1 MMWSLLGGAIAR
13 WLAVCAVLA
22 TVLVPT
28 AGTASGP
35 PKRVLILHSY
45 GREFPPFSDIS
56 RWFRDELVRQSP
68 GQVDVYEASLESAR
82 FSEGEHERP
91 FVDYLLTLFS
101 HRDLDLVVC
110 IGGPASR
117 FAQRRRSEL
126 FASTPMLFLGVN
138 QKLVLGAGATSK
150 DAVVPVRIDLPI
162 IVENILRTVPETDK
176 IAVVI
181 GNSPLEKFWLS
192 EMQREFAQFNDRV
205 EFAWLNDLSFGQMR
219 KRVSS
224 LPPRSAILFA
234 ILYIDA
240 DGVPQDQGR
249 ALAILRDEANAPIF
263 GAWED
268 EVGRGIVGGPVVS
281 ARELGRRAAGI
292 AKRIFQGDT
301 DIGEAAA
308 VGPDTLAYDWREL
321 RRWAIS
327 EKRLPS
333 GSDIRFRSPAAWE
346 QYRWQIVGA
355 ISLVLLQS
363 LLITVLFFERA
374 RRRTAEMDSRK
385 KESDLRVSYDQ
396 VRELAGRLINAQ
408 EDERTR
414 IARELHDDVGQR
426 VASLSIGLSSLKRRV
441 SDSDETLRSEL
452 TQLQQQTTG
461 LAEELRDLSHELHQ
475 GALEH
480 VGLPEALRER
490 CDQING
496 QSDTQ
501 VKLEVA
507 DGWTEVADDIKLC
520 LYRVAQEALHNI
532 AKHAQAKMGCVA
544 IAHQNGQVVMRISD
558 NGLGFATHGPAG
570 QQGIGLLSMRERVRM
585 LGGSFEVKSERNT
598 GTIATVTIPTGG
610 KH

>member
-1 MMWSLLGGAIAR
+1 M
-13 WLAVCAVLA
+13 
-22 TVLVPT
+22 LVPT
-28 AGTASGP
+28 TGAASGT
-35 PKRVLILHSY
+35 PKRVLLLHSF

-56 RWFRDELVRQSP
+56 RWFRDELVQQSP
-68 GQVDVYEASLESAR
+68 DQVDVYEASLESAR
-82 FSEGEHERP
+82 FSEGEHEQP

-117 FAQRRRSEL
+117 FAQRHRSEL

-138 QKLVLGAGATSK
+138 QRLVLDAGATAK
-150 DAVVPVRIDLPI
+150 DAVVPVKVDLPM
-162 IVENILRTVPETDK
+162 IVENILRTVPDTNQ

-181 GNSPLEKFWLS
+181 GNSPLEKFWLG
-192 EMQREFAQFNDRV
+192 EMRREFAKFSDRV
-205 EFAWLNDLSFGQMR
+205 EFSWFNDFSFTEMR
-219 KRVSS
+219 QRASS

-234 ILYIDA
+234 ILYVDA

-249 ALAILRDEANAPIF
+249 ALTILRDEANAPIF

-268 EVGRGIVGGPVVS
+268 EVGRGIIGGPVIS
-281 ARELGRRAAGI
+281 ARELGTRAAGI
-292 AKRIFQGDT
+292 ASRIFRGDA
-301 DIGEAAA
+301 DVGGETAP

-327 EKRLPS
+327 EERLPS
-333 GSDIRFRSPAAWE
+333 GSDIRFRPPTAWE
-346 QYRWQIVGA
+346 QYRSQIIGA
-355 ISLVLLQS
+355 ASLVLLQS

-374 RRRTAEMDSRK
+374 RRQTAEIDIRN
-385 KESDLRVSYDQ
+385 KESALRVSYEQ
-396 VRELAGRLINAQ
+396 VRQLAGRLINAQ
-408 EDERTR
+408 EEERSR

-441 SDSDETLRSEL
+441 PDSDGTLRSEL
-452 TQLQQQTTG
+452 TRLQQQTTG

-475 GALEH
+475 GVLEH

-490 CDQING
+490 CDQISNE
-496 QSDTQ
+496 SDTQ
-501 VKLEVA
+501 IKLEVA
-507 DGWTEVADDIKLC
+507 DDWTEVSDEIKLC

-532 AKHAQAKMGCVA
+532 AKHAHAKMACVA
-544 IAHQNGQVVMRISD
+544 VAHHNGQVVMSISD
-558 NGLGFATHGPAG
+558 NGLGFATNGATT

-585 LGGSFEVKSERNT
+585 LGGHFDVKSAPDT
-598 GTIATVTIPTGG
+598 GTIATVAIPTGD

>member
-1 MMWSLLGGAIAR
+1 MWSLLGGAIAR
-13 WLAVCAVLA
+13 WLAVCTVLA
-22 TVLVPT
+22 TLLVPT
-28 AGTASGP
+28 IGSAGT
-35 PKRVLILHSY
+35 PKRVLLLHSF

-56 RWFRDELVRQSP
+56 RWFRDELVRQLP
-68 GQVDVYEASLESAR
+68 DQVDVYEASLESAR

-101 HRDLDLVVC
+101 HHDLDLVVC

-117 FAQRRRSEL
+117 FAQRHRSEL

-138 QKLVLGAGATSK
+138 QRLVLDAGATAK
-150 DAVVPVRIDLPI
+150 DAVVPVKVDLPI

-181 GNSPLEKFWLS
+181 GNSPLEKYWLG
-192 EMQREFAQFNDRV
+192 EMQREFAQFSNRV
-205 EFAWLNDLSFGQMR
+205 EFSWFNNLSFGEMR
-219 KRVSS
+219 QRVAS
-224 LPPRSAILFA
+224 LPPRSAVLFA
-234 ILYIDA
+234 ILYVDA
-240 DGVPQDQGR
+240 DGVPQDEGR
-249 ALAILRDEANAPIF
+249 ALAVLRDEANAPIF

-268 EVGRGIVGGPVVS
+268 EVGRGIVGGPVIS

-292 AKRIFQGDT
+292 AKRIFQGDA
-301 DIGEAAA
+301 DIGEVTP
-308 VGPDTLAYDWREL
+308 VGPDTLAFDWREL

-327 EKRLPS
+327 EKGLPS
-333 GSDIRFRSPAAWE
+333 GSDIRFRPPTAWE

-355 ISLVLLQS
+355 ISLISFQS
-363 LLITVLFFERA
+363 LLITVLCFERA
-374 RRRTAEMDSRK
+374 RRRAAEMDIRK
-385 KESDLRVSYDQ
+385 KESELRVSYDQ
-396 VRELAGRLINAQ
+396 VSHLAGRLINAQ

-426 VASLSIGLSSLKRRV
+426 VASLSIGLSGLKRRV
-441 SDSDETLRSEL
+441 PDSDGSLKSEL
-452 TQLQQQTTG
+452 TQLQQQTTN

-496 QSDTQ
+496 ESDTQ
-501 VKLEVA
+501 IKLEVA

-532 AKHAQAKMGCVA
+532 AKHAHAKVGSVA

-558 NGLGFATHGPAG
+558 NGLGFATRGPTG
-570 QQGIGLLSMRERVRM
+570 DQGIGLLSMRERVRM
-585 LGGSFEVKSERNT
+585 LGGSFEVTSAPNA
-598 GTIATVTIPTGG
+598 GTIATATIPTGG